1 MPLAR
6 QGVWKVF
13 DDGPEGLARPPSR
26 ADASEPQLGVRS
38 WLSPRLFALERRASV
53 VPGRAGLLR
62 GAAGDVD
69 LLLGG
74 EPGLNGVDRPVG
86 FVLVGQL
93 KHILRL

>member
-1 MPLAR
+1 MIELDF
-6 QGVWKVF
+6 KIF
-13 DDGPEGLARPPSR
+13 DEALEGLARPPSP

-38 WLSPRLFALERRASV
+38 RLSPRLFALERRASV

-62 GAAGDVD
+62 GAAGDLG

-74 EPGLNGVDRPVG
+74 EPGLNGVDRLGG